1 MRRATWLTPRRTGWT
16 GSCTVLSGRDGAAVR
31 KPRHSL
37 RWSVARSNSPHF
49 AHVHRGR
56 EQRPWALGSF
66 SVDQLTLADWYF
78 IPSLSSPLVLS
89 TYPRHAL
96 HTHPTCSRIPCS
108 DTQGA
113 VSTREWRRLLP
124 SLDSAGRATAGEG
137 EREGP
142 VRARHLGPIPRPQQ
156 SHQSMREGL
165 EGEIRFGMSDS
176 ASRSDSKHLFFRNSS
191 ISSPPSPSLRS
202 RSSSGTTP
210 RGPSP
215 PTYPA
220 PSAPS

>member
-1 MRRATWLTPRRTGWT
+1 M
-16 GSCTVLSGRDGAAVR
+16 R

-37 RWSVARSNSPHF
+37 RGSVARSNSPHF

-137 EREGP
+137 EGEGP
-142 VRARHLGPIPRPQQ
+142 VRARHLGPIPRPRQR
-156 SHQSMREGL
+156 HQSMRQGFK
-165 EGEIRFGMSDS
+165 GEIRLGIFDL
-176 ASRSDSKHLFFRNSS
+176 APRSDSEHVFFRNSS
-191 ISSPPSPSLRS
+191 ISSLASPLSRS
-202 RSSSGTTP
+202 RSSLGTIP

-215 PTYPA
+215 RTHPA
-220 PSAPS
+220 PYVHS